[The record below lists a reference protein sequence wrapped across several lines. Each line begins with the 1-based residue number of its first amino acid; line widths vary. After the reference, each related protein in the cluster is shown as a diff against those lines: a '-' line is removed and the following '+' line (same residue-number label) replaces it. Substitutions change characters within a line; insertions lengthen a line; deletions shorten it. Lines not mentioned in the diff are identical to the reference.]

1 MRSFNLLRYFTVAS
15 LVVIALLALATAWVF
30 SRNLENSLTEEAG
43 LYAEDMAASLNRA
56 IFRDF
61 LEPLASAGRE
71 VDLEDPAQRSSLARI
86 IESHTRGLR
95 ILTVNIF
102 DASGTIIYSTNS
114 DYVGYR
120 SIDNPGLV
128 EALAGRTTWYLK
140 RAELELD
147 PIRPGHDLLESYS
160 PLHELDPV
168 SEAFGPIIGVLEL
181 YQDARPITAKI
192 AQGEREIVLL
202 TSGLMA
208 VLFVAL
214 FEIVRRGHVR
224 IVRLSEALALSNREL
239 EARVAMRTREIEHAR
254 ARLESLFDGISDG
267 ISVIERDF
275 RVSEWNSGIERL
287 FGAEQDQRGSL
298 CHERYAGRATPCPGC
313 PARKT
318 MASGVQAQRRYRWP
332 AADGSVREV
341 EVVTFPYTS
350 RENERAVI
358 EVVRDVSERSEL
370 ERQLVQSESLA
381 SLGELAA
388 GVAHEIR
395 NPIGMIR
402 SSAQLLEGS
411 SGLSEHERTLLE
423 VIEKEATRV
432 AGTITEFVGF
442 AAPTKPAIAACEV
455 GPLLERART
464 MLSAEAERRG
474 MTIDVAL
481 EPDLPPVLVDPELLH
496 RVLANLVLNAL
507 QVQTRGGWVGLSAV
521 RAGPGEVALHV
532 ADRGPGIPEGDLERI
547 FQPFFSRRAGG
558 TGLGLSIVQRIV
570 SAIGG
575 RIEVA
580 SGPKGSDFS
589 LVFPEAE
596 P

>member
-15 LVVIALLALATAWVF
+15 LIVVVALALATAWTF
-30 SRNLENSLTEEAG
+30 SRNLETSLTDEAG
-43 LYAEDMAASLNRA
+43 LYAEDMSHALNRA

-61 LEPLASAGRE
+61 LEPLARDGRAA
-71 VDLEDPAQRSSLARI
+71 DLEDPSQRARLAEI
-86 IESHTRGLR
+86 VEGHTRGLR
-95 ILTVNIF
+95 ILTVNLF
-102 DASGTIIYSTNS
+102 DKSGTIIYSTKP

-120 SIDNPGLV
+120 AIDNPGLSR
-128 EALAGRTTWYLK
+128 ALDGHSTSYLK
-140 RAELELD
+140 RAELEVD
-147 PIRPGHDLLESYS
+147 PIRPGHDLLETYT
-160 PLHELDPV
+160 PFYELGAD
-168 SEAFGPIIGVLEL
+168 SNERGPIVGVLEL

-192 AQGEREIVLL
+192 AQGEREITLITV
-202 TSGLMA
+202 GLMT

-224 IVRLSEALALSNREL
+224 IVRLSEALAVSNREL
-239 EARVAMRTREIEHAR
+239 EARVDARTREIEQAR

-287 FGAEQDQRGSL
+287 FGAPDDPARTR

-318 MASGVQAQRRYRWP
+318 MATGAQAQRRYRWP
-332 AADGSVREV
+332 APDGGVREV

-350 RENERAVI
+350 RENAHAVI
-358 EVVRDVSERSEL
+358 EVVRDVSERGEL
-370 ERQLVQSESLA
+370 ERQLVQSASLA

-402 SSAQLLEGS
+402 SSAQLLEGA
-411 SGLSEHERTLLE
+411 SGLSERDRTLLG

-432 AGTITEFVGF
+432 AETITEFVGF
-442 AAPTKPAIAACEV
+442 AAPTKPSLASCEV
-455 GPLLERART
+455 GPLFERTAT
-464 MLSAEAERRG
+464 MLRAEAERRG
-474 MTIDVAL
+474 IHIEVTL
-481 EPDLPPVLVDPELLH
+481 EPDLPRVLVDPELIH

-507 QVQTRGGWVGLSAV
+507 QVQARGGWVGLSAR

-532 ADRGPGIPEGDLERI
+532 TDRGPGIPEGDLERI

-558 TGLGLSIVQRIV
+558 TGLGLSIVQRLV
-570 SAIGG
+570 TATGG
-575 RIEVA
+575 RITVA
-580 SGPKGSDFS
+580 SGAQGSDFS
-589 LVFPEAE
+589 LVFPEGE